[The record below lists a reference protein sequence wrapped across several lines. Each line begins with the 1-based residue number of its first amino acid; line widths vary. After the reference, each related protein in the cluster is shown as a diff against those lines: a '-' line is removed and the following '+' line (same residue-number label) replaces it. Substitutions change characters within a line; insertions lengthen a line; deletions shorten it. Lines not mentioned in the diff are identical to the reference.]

1 MNDPQKYVADNTNT
15 TQPNAKVPILLLL
28 LIVLI
33 AGAYV
38 AYDELAKDVKP
49 NQFQVQENGSV
60 DSGISTTAPD
70 FLVYDAN
77 GNPVKLSDYFG
88 KPIVL
93 NFWASWCGPCQAEMP
108 HFQKKFEEIGD
119 EVHFL
124 MVNMTDGTRE
134 TVEKA
139 KDFLEQESYT
149 FSVFYDTAAVAASVY
164 QVYSLPTTFFIDAQ
178 GHLIANAVGSID
190 LETLEQGLQYIY
202 TK

>member
-1 MNDPQKYVADNTNT
+1 
-15 TQPNAKVPILLLL
+15 
-28 LIVLI
+28 
-33 AGAYV
+33 
-38 AYDELAKDVKP
+38 
-49 NQFQVQENGSV
+49 
-60 DSGISTTAPD
+60 
-70 FLVYDAN
+70 
-77 GNPVKLSDYFG
+77 
-88 KPIVL
+88 
-93 NFWASWCGPCQAEMP
+93 
-108 HFQKKFEEIGD
+108 
-119 EVHFL
+119 
-124 MVNMTDGTRE
+124 MTDGTRE